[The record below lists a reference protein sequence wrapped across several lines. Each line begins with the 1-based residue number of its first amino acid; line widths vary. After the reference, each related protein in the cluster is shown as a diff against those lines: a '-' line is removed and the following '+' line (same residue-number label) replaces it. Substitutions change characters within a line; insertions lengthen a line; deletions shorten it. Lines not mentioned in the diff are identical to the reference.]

1 MCLKFLLDLNVDPSS
16 TYAMS
21 QLRRSGRKDYDEF
34 GETAEVGLDFQA
46 VGGNTC
52 GFGGELQES

>member
-1 MCLKFLLDLNVDPSS
+1 MKFLLDLDVDPSS
-16 TYAMS
+16 LYVMS
-21 QLRRSGRKDYDEF
+21 QLRRSGRKVDDEF
-34 GETAEVGLDFQA
+34 RETAEVGLDFQA